1 MLSSASVEV
10 HTELHFKENS
20 PRADKGW
27 ALLIFSLS
35 RGACHGGSESA
46 GGSDANFV
54 IKTDDP
60 MTTCKP
66 IPPYHHHHPPL
77 HPSTPIPA
85 KLIWWQSGSWL
96 ITLVNIFHFRSLS
109 QMTTGCHWLKAI
121 FLKGGAFA
129 KYQMKMIPLSAWVS
143 LSVGALLI
151 GLEYIAAAVV
161 TAASNISPLLR
172 LSSSLQHFPCHRLL
186 WVIQR
191 RSSCADSAAI
201 LGVTCGKC
209 EVSLVPTQIRECLP
223 CPNVSWRPGCLG
235 QPHTH
240 ARTHILPCMTALT
253 KTHHCVARPARSVL
267 SSTRMLALVGKGH
280 LL

>member
-1 MLSSASVEV
+1 MQ
-10 HTELHFKENS
+10 TD
-20 PRADKGW
+20 P
-27 ALLIFSLS
+27 SL
-35 RGACHGGSESA
+35 
-46 GGSDANFV
+46 
-54 IKTDDP
+54 
-60 MTTCKP
+60 
-66 IPPYHHHHPPL
+66 PPPPL

-172 LSSSLQHFPCHRLL
+172 LSSSARSTFRATAYCEWSSVGAPAP
-186 WVIQR
+186 IPR
-191 RSSCADSAAI
+191 RSSEWRVANVKWAWFRPKLENASRV
-201 LGVTCGKC
+201 LM
-209 EVSLVPTQIRECLP
+209 
-223 CPNVSWRPGCLG
+223 CPEGLAVLANC
-235 QPHTH
+235 TH
-240 ARTHILPCMTALT
+240 THILPRMTALT

>member
-1 MLSSASVEV
+1 MIRWPHA
-10 HTELHFKENS
+10 N
-20 PRADKGW
+20 R
-27 ALLIFSLS
+27 SL
-35 RGACHGGSESA
+35 
-46 GGSDANFV
+46 
-54 IKTDDP
+54 P
-60 MTTCKP
+60 TTTT
-66 IPPYHHHHPPL
+66 I

-172 LSSSLQHFPCHRLL
+172 LSSSARSTFRATAYCEWSSVGAPAP
-186 WVIQR
+186 IPR
-191 RSSCADSAAI
+191 RSSEWRVANVKWAWFRP
-201 LGVTCGKC
+201 K
-209 EVSLVPTQIRECLP
+209 LVNASRVLM
-223 CPNVSWRPGCLG
+223 CPEGLAVLANCT
-235 QPHTH
+235 HTH
-240 ARTHILPCMTALT
+240 TYSRAWLCKLKPTIVSPTPHALCYQAQGCWHWLVKVIYCNEICHMQAYGLIIALFVNIFSKET
-253 KTHHCVARPARSVL
+253 NRQLKWEGSTGGAVAKRVQHPPPPPPKR
-267 SSTRMLALVGKGH
+267 
-280 LL
+280 